1 MRSLPL
7 SFIYKCT
14 ECSLFADMTI
24 RWSRERQAF
33 DLCMWPY
40 RGNDPAID
48 VAQVW
53 VFGGKL
59 GKKIRKVGRDE
70 EWLWGGRQETLGV
83 WRGGL
88 LRICAREYTA

>member
-1 MRSLPL
+1 
-7 SFIYKCT
+7 
-14 ECSLFADMTI
+14 
-24 RWSRERQAF
+24 
-33 DLCMWPY
+33 MWPY